1 MLLISSDVWG
11 PSDRVDCAEHWN
23 LQYSVAWCLLA
34 GPRPVHWDLLRFRL
48 SSLIDAAAGACSRP
62 VLLPPFR
69 IRATGA
75 GARWSWIPPSW
86 LVALQQVRA
95 IAYGALGLPGGA
107 GRRLLPAP
115 YALVLVARALTGGRR
130 PVDGTRPTRPPVRRG
145 ADWHWAEQPMRLLY
159 LQLRGS
165 HGSHMPAERIVT

>member
-1 MLLISSDVWG
+1 MVLNIGTCSTV
-11 PSDRVDCAEHWN
+11 
-23 LQYSVAWCLLA
+23 VAWCLLA
-34 GPRPVHWDLLRFRL
+34 GPRLVHWDLLHFRL

-86 LVALQQVRA
+86 LVALQQVRTF
-95 IAYGALGLPGGA
+95 AYGTLGLPGGA

-115 YALVLVARALTGGRR
+115 YALVLVARALTGGR
-130 PVDGTRPTRPPVRRG
+130 PPARRG

>member
-1 MLLISSDVWG
+1 MVLNIGTCSTV
-11 PSDRVDCAEHWN
+11 
-23 LQYSVAWCLLA
+23 VAWCLLA
-34 GPRPVHWDLLRFRL
+34 GPRLVHWDLLHFRL

-86 LVALQQVRA
+86 LVALQQVRTF
-95 IAYGALGLPGGA
+95 AYGTLGLPGGA

-115 YALVLVARALTGGRR
+115 YALVLVARALTGGLP
-130 PVDGTRPTRPPVRRG
+130 PVDGTRPTRPPARPQRR
-145 ADWHWAEQPMRLLY
+145 RLALS
-159 LQLRGS
+159 RAANA
-165 HGSHMPAERIVT
+165 PALPAAAWEPW